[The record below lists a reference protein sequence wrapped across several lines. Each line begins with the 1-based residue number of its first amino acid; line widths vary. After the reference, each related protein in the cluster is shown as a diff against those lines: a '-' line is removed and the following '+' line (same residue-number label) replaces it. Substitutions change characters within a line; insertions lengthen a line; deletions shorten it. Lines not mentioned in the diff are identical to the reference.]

1 MPCLKRGE
9 EIPVIDLVDAVV
21 ELAVLA
27 VNRADDAS
35 IFPEIDRILGRVAQ
49 FDISVV
55 FSYPPSGRPE
65 VLHDG
70 LKEISLPNAM
80 GDYLAGGYLL
90 DAVYVACKQ
99 DLPDGLYRLSALAPD
114 AFFESEYFL
123 SPLVHPCISMESG
136 SLVEEIAFCA
146 RAPDE
151 TILVYS
157 LMRSRG
163 GVVFSEQEFAGLLS
177 FAPLINAIM
186 MRQWLRHVKLEAS
199 KQEGVEFSRET
210 LNVSF
215 RNFERE
221 RLSPRE
227 QDVVA
232 LLLRGHSSLSAAKN
246 LGITEGTVKIHR
258 KNIYSKLDI
267 SSQSMLF
274 SHFIKSMIRN

>member
-1 MPCLKRGE
+1 M
-9 EIPVIDLVDAVV
+9 IDLVDAVV

-55 FSYPPSGRPE
+55 FSYPPSGKPE

-70 LKEISLPNAM
+70 LKEVSLPNAM

-146 RAPDE
+146 HAPDE

-163 GVVFSEQEFAGLLS
+163 GRGFFRAGVCRPPVICS
-177 FAPLINAIM
+177 THQRN
-186 MRQWLRHVKLEAS
+186 HDAS
-199 KQEGVEFSRET
+199 VASSRET
-210 LNVSF
+210 GSIETGGS
-215 RNFERE
+215 R
-221 RLSPRE
+221 
-227 QDVVA
+227 
-232 LLLRGHSSLSAAKN
+232 
-246 LGITEGTVKIHR
+246 I
-258 KNIYSKLDI
+258 
-267 SSQSMLF
+267 QS
-274 SHFIKSMIRN
+274 